1 MGLRRGIFAVMRFAA
16 HLQILLSAAL
26 LGTVCSEEL
35 NTALAVRSLSAK
47 DAEVG
52 VAVDLIG
59 TVIFADPPAT
69 VFIQDDTAGTFFR
82 LGRENAPEPGLQLRV
97 QGTTYS
103 GLYLTGIENAKF
115 EVLGTTGLPEAQE
128 ATFED
133 LRSGRFHYQR
143 VKIAGIVR
151 TVSLDDEGT
160 SSLRLAMGGS
170 IVEVRIDELPGP
182 GVDWID
188 SEVAISGLAVGHIN
202 DRRQLVRPY
211 LRCHDWSEVEVVH
224 RPNETPL
231 VSAEEVLNFDVR
243 GQEGHRVRFQG
254 RVLANFPGG
263 DVFLRGEASS
273 ILVRFA
279 LRPQSLRPGQWVEVA
294 GFPAMSEFS
303 AFLGDAEIL
312 GRENQIEEPLPVE
325 TSIQQLSN
333 GDLDGD
339 LVSLTATLIDWY
351 RTKDGVE
358 LVLQDVQSSIRAVVP
373 GIDGEGFVNGARL
386 RVQGICNV
394 VSARGSQ
401 YSTRPEAILIRCR
414 DGGDVRVIGA
424 PSWWTPRRLAVLLLM
439 VCGVT
444 MASAL
449 WITLLRRRVQ
459 EQTSALREKIESE
472 AALEERQR
480 IAREFHDTLE
490 QDLAGLSLRL
500 DAAVAKG
507 DGTKIESF
515 LTGAKSLVS
524 RIQSETR
531 NLVSDLRSDGANG
544 DGLESALQELV
555 NEQETELGPSVT
567 LELGELGKIPSRFVH
582 HLKMI
587 AREAVTN
594 VVKHAEAT
602 TIQISAAKDESG
614 KDLTLSIR
622 DDGKGMDAESETNGK
637 SGHFGCM
644 GIRERCRKIGAEV
657 MWQSEGGGG
666 TEVVVRLPLQT
677 EKAEGE

>member
-1 MGLRRGIFAVMRFAA
+1 MRIAA
-16 HLQILLSAAL
+16 LLQILLSAAW
-26 LGTVCSEEL
+26 LGQVCSEEL
-35 NTALAVRSLSAK
+35 KTALAVRSLTAE
-47 DAEVG
+47 DAELG
-52 VAVDLIG
+52 VSVDLIG

-69 VFIQDDTAGTFFR
+69 VFVQDDTAGTFFR
-82 LGRENAPEPGLQLRV
+82 LGRDSAPQPGVQLRI
-97 QGTTYS
+97 QGTTFP

-115 EVLGTTGLPEAQE
+115 EVLGASGLPEAQD

-143 VKIAGIVR
+143 VKIKGIVR
-151 TVSLDDEGT
+151 TISLDDEGT
-160 SSLRLAMGGS
+160 SSLRLAMGS
-170 IVEVRIDELPGP
+170 SVVEVRIDELPSQ
-182 GVDWID
+182 DFEWID
-188 SEVAISGLAVGHIN
+188 CEVAISGLAAGHIN

-211 LRCHDWSEVEVVH
+211 LRCHDWSEVEVIH
-224 RPNETPL
+224 RPSETQL
-231 VSAEEVLNFDVR
+231 VSAEQVLNFDVR
-243 GQEGHRVRFQG
+243 GQEGHRVRFRG

-263 DVFLRGEASS
+263 DVFLRGETSS

-279 LRPQSLRPGQWVEVA
+279 LRQRSLRPGQLVEVV

-303 AFLGDAEIL
+303 AFLADAEIL
-312 GRENQIEEPLPVE
+312 TAEKGLEKPLPIK
-325 TSIQQLSN
+325 SNIQQLSN
-333 GDLDGD
+333 GELDGD
-339 LVSLTATLIDWY
+339 LVSLNATLIDWY
-351 RTKDGVE
+351 RTQDGIE
-358 LVLQDVQSSIRAVVP
+358 LVLQDAQSSIRAVVP
-373 GIDGEGFVNGARL
+373 GNLEGFTTGAKL

-414 DGGDVRVIGA
+414 ESDDVRVIGA
-424 PSWWTPRRLAVLLLM
+424 PSWWTPRRLAVLLVL
-439 VCGVT
+439 VCGVVLV
-444 MASAL
+444 SAL

-507 DGTKIESF
+507 SGTKIESF

-544 DGLESALQELV
+544 DELGSVLRELV
-555 NEQETELGPSVT
+555 NEHETELGPSVS
-567 LELGELGKIPSRFVH
+567 LEVGEVGDVPSRFVH

-594 VVKHAEAT
+594 VLKHAKAT
-602 TIQISAAKDESG
+602 KIRISAAMDESE
-614 KDLTLSIR
+614 KALELRIQ
-622 DDGKGMDAESETNGK
+622 DDGKGMDVESETNGK

-657 MWQSEGGGG
+657 TWQSKGGKG
-666 TEVVVRLPLQT
+666 TEVVVQLPLQT
-677 EKAEGE
+677 KEAEGE